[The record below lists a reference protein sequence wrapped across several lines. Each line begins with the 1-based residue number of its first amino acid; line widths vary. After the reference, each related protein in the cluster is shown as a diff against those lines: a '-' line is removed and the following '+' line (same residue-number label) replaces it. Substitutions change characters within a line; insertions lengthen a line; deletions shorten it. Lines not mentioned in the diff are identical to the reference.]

1 MTNYGAIPHHEKSPR
16 KTHSDLSHKKPGKE
30 LIMTKDQEKL
40 INELVDRIY
49 DVLVGLEA
57 VQSEEQDYYDSRSEK
72 WQDSDKGQELE
83 TRIEQLQSAYDD
95 LENAKGT
102 LESLTEE
109 LSAAR

>member
-1 MTNYGAIPHHEKSPR
+1 
-16 KTHSDLSHKKPGKE
+16 
-30 LIMTKDQEKL
+30 MTKDQEKL